1 MVKTINGLHQRGY
14 DANSIVSK
22 FSDFEKLQ
30 LVEKELKD
38 SVDFSTKRKD
48 KLESDC
54 KYFESQIAVHSQTLA
69 KYKELEDMGF
79 GLKEQKLLW
88 HKVREIGV
96 ANQMNPKEAVQ
107 KFLKDVDE
115 EYDAKQGFEAKIQK
129 SKSEL
134 QNNALMMQ
142 NMDSRM
148 ATQIQNNGSVKQLVN
163 SILEAQIERLTRVSE
178 FSPLTQAAKGE
189 MVAPNELKFSLR
201 KAIETVLGR
210 LDPNDSITKVLET
223 TKLALESDSNIWTD

>member
-54 KYFESQIAVHSQTLA
+54 QYFESQIAVHSQTLA

-96 ANQMNPKEAVQ
+96 ANQNE
-107 KFLKDVDE
+107 
-115 EYDAKQGFEAKIQK
+115 
-129 SKSEL
+129 SK
-134 QNNALMMQ
+134 
-142 NMDSRM
+142 
-148 ATQIQNNGSVKQLVN
+148 GSCSK
-163 SILEAQIERLTRVSE
+163 VSE
-178 FSPLTQAAKGE
+178 GC
-189 MVAPNELKFSLR
+189 
-201 KAIETVLGR
+201 GR
-210 LDPNDSITKVLET
+210 RV
-223 TKLALESDSNIWTD
+223 